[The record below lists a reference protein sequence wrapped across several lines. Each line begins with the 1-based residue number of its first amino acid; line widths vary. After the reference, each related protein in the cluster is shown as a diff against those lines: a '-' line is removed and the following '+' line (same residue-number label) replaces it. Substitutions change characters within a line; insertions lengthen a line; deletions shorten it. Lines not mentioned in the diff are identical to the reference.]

1 MRFSKFHQSRL
12 GRSNYGASFI
22 EIGISAFLFA
32 PLAAIGVDLTLM
44 MLGITL
50 TDTACRDAARAA
62 AQQSTPTKASQAAQ
76 SQLQL
81 HSTDGYWISQPVLTS
96 VIYNDFAGSP
106 PANISP
112 YVTVTT
118 ATTIRCPAP
127 IFFFGTGFVKGGV
140 LQFSRSYT
148 FPIIKETFY
157 G

>member
-1 MRFSKFHQSRL
+1 MRFTRYQQSPSS
-12 GRSNYGASFI
+12 RSRYGGSII
-22 EIGISAFLFA
+22 EIGISAFLLA

-62 AQQSTPTKASQAAQ
+62 AQQSTPAKASQAAQ

-81 HSTDGYWISQPVLTS
+81 HGTDGYWISQPVLTA
-96 VIYNDFAGSP
+96 VVYNDFAGSP
-106 PANISP
+106 PVNVSP
-112 YVTVTT
+112 YVTVTI
-118 ATTIRCPAP
+118 TTTVRCPAP
-127 IFFFGTGFVKGGV
+127 IFFFGADFVKGGV